1 MRALF
6 GRGHAADELDPDRP
20 PRIHG
25 VAGLSRIGGGGDAVV
40 FRGEEPAMRRQVAVK
55 VLRTPV
61 ADAEGRGAFERE
73 CELAGQ
79 IGQHPNA
86 ADVYKSGFD
95 RDRPY
100 IVMRYYERGSMAGR
114 LRARELLPVPE
125 VLSTGV
131 LIASALQFAHDRGIL
146 HRDVKPENILC
157 DAFGGLV
164 LADFGIATHR
174 DATTSALH
182 HAMTPAYAAPE
193 VLRQGG
199 GWPVSDVW
207 SLAAT
212 LYALLA
218 GRPPFYQF
226 AHPDPRANLHAIAGP
241 LPSIGRT
248 DLPPGLHHALTRA
261 LIGEP
266 DHRTASAR
274 LLAEELN
281 TIEHDLGLSPTPI
294 RADPD
299 ARPYPA
305 APTGTTGA
313 SQPVVPSSFRGV
325 TTTGPGRHGRD
336 GDSAGP
342 GRRNGT
348 ATGSGRRNGA
358 AAGPGPGNGAAA
370 GPGPGNGAATGPGPV
385 YEPAVTGSAT
395 GYGSAATGYGS
406 AATGSGRAGS
416 GYGSPTTNRAPTS
429 RAHRVVHDEA
439 GRTARRRP
447 VKVLLI
453 SGAGLVVVAGAA
465 YALSGLGQQAAVG
478 SQATPTAATTAP
490 GSTADSTLGGGKKP
504 PPPTGLTAK
513 AVGAT
518 SARLSWRDPASPG
531 KYGDLAVSLGAGH
544 KVRVV
549 ADRSP
554 QIITGLRPGTPYC
567 FAIGYLYG
575 TNSNGAEISYSAPAC
590 IRGGVASAPGG

>member
-6 GRGHAADELDPDRP
+6 GRGHAADEQVDPDRP
-20 PRIHG
+20 PRIQG
-25 VAGLSRIGGGGDAVV
+25 VTGLSRIGGGGDAVV

-55 VLRTPV
+55 VLRTRV

-114 LRARELLPVPE
+114 LRAGELLPVPE

-146 HRDVKPENILC
+146 HRDVKPENILG

-193 VLRQGG
+193 VIRQGG

-226 AHPDPRANLHAIAGP
+226 AHPDPRANLHAITGP
-241 LPSIGRT
+241 LPSIART

-274 LLAEELN
+274 RLAEELN

-299 ARPYPA
+299 VRPYPA
-305 APTGTTGA
+305 APTGMTGA
-313 SQPVVPSSFRGV
+313 GQPVVPSSFTTGV

-336 GDSAGP
+336 GGAAGP
-342 GRRNGT
+342 GRRN
-348 ATGSGRRNGA
+348 SA
-358 AAGPGPGNGAAA
+358 AAGPGS
-370 GPGPGNGAATGPGPV
+370 GNGAATGPGPV
-385 YEPAVTGSAT
+385 YEPAAT
-395 GYGSAATGYGS
+395 GYGSAATGAGP
-406 AATGSGRAGS
+406 AGS

-429 RAHRVVHDEA
+429 RAHRVAQDEA
-439 GRTARRRP
+439 GRTGRRRP

-453 SGAGLVVVAGAA
+453 GGAGLVVVAGAA
-465 YALSGLGQQAAVG
+465 YALSGSGQRAAVG
-478 SQATPTAATTAP
+478 GQATPTAATTAP
-490 GSTADSTLGGGKKP
+490 GSAAGSTLGGGKKP
-504 PPPTGLTAK
+504 PPPAGLTAK
-513 AVGAT
+513 VVGTT
-518 SARLSWRDPASPG
+518 SARLSWRDPAPPG
-531 KYGDLAVSLGAGH
+531 KYGDLVVSLGAGH

-554 QIITGLRPGTPYC
+554 QVITGLRPDTPYC

-575 TNSNGAEISYSAPAC
+575 TNGNGAEISYSAPAC